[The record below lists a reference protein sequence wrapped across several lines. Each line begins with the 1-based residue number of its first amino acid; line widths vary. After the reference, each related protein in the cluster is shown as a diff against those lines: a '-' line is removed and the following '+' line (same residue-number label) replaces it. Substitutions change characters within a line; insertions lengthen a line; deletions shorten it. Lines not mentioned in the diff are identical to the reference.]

1 MKKILYANGD
11 SMTFGMEILGDK
23 NRQEENKDYAWPAEL
38 SKLLG
43 IETTI
48 NAAYCGAPN
57 EFIFRKTILD
67 LLELEKMGHNPK
79 DVFVAI
85 GWSSICRGEMYIKDL
100 IENIF
105 KEKLASRHESFNLPE
120 LDDFGTAFLNPG
132 FTQGIWFSDGTQ
144 KNLFEEIMPL
154 FVNYVW
160 NDQLEFEKWFV
171 QQQALENFLRNK
183 GYDFVFFN
191 AVHVFSEHD
200 SYDSVKI
207 LLDNLKPDNYFSPL
221 TFSFVEWANANYPTE
236 KRELHHYSA
245 KVHLEFAELL
255 FNYITTYKLIT

>member
-23 NRQEENKDYAWPAEL
+23 NRKEENKDFAYPAEL

-67 LLELEKMGHNPK
+67 LLELEKMGHSPT
-79 DVFVAI
+79 DIFVVI
-85 GWSSICRGEMYIKDL
+85 GWSSICRGEVYMKDF
-100 IENIF
+100 IDRIF
-105 KEKLASRHESFNLPE
+105 KEKNSTKHSSFAMPE

-132 FTQGIWFSDGTQ
+132 FQQGVWFNDGTK

-154 FVNYVW
+154 FVDFFW
-160 NDQLEFEKWFV
+160 NDPLEFEKWFV
-171 QQQALENFLRNK
+171 QQQTLEHFLKSK
-183 GYDFVFFN
+183 GYEFVFFN
-191 AVHVFSEHD
+191 AVHLFSANDASEQTQ
-200 SYDSVKI
+200 I
-207 LLDNLKPDNYFSPL
+207 LLDNLSSDVYYSPL
-221 TFSFVEWANANYPTE
+221 TFSFVEWANANYPHE
-236 KRELHHYSA
+236 KRELNHYSSI
-245 KVHLEFAELL
+245 VHSAFAELL
-255 FNYITTYKLIT
+255 YRYITSCKLIT